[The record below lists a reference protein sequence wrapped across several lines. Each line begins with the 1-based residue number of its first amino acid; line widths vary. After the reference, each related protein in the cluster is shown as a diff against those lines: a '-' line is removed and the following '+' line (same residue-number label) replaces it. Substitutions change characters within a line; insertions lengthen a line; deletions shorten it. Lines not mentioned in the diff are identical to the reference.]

1 MGSQAGVGFSKK
13 ADSRENG
20 IEAAQLALKEAGAT
34 SADLV
39 ILFTTGKHDP
49 AKLRDGVRSVV
60 GANAKIVGGYS
71 MGIITRSHLSYDG
84 FETGLAV
91 VKSDTAKFD
100 TFIEKGLVGNESKVG
115 VALGN
120 QIRNRDYVG
129 ERNVLV
135 MYDSVKSKTEKG
147 TSLNLATPLIEGIE
161 SSLGTMSR
169 VAGVGMTDGMQWN
182 PTHQFFDDQLERH
195 TAIATV
201 FHGGVRMDTTIM
213 HGCVPASDYHEI
225 TKAEHNVIYE
235 IDGKPAVDAV
245 AEMLG
250 PGSDRTWEDY
260 PLFVTLGLNNGDKFG
275 DFKETDYANRLVMAI
290 DKEKRALV
298 MFEPD
303 LKAGHEVQLMR
314 RSIDFSYIG
323 KRAEDLLAKIG
334 DRKPLFALYID
345 CLARA
350 SAYCGTEGEE
360 AAEVQRVIGSKM
372 PLLGIYSG
380 VEIAKVGKLTQALD
394 WTGVLCVFTE

>member
-1 MGSQAGVGFSKK
+1 MGTQAGVGFSKK

-20 IEAAQLALKEAGAT
+20 AEAARLALREAGVGD
-34 SADLV
+34 ADLV

-49 AKLRDGVRSVV
+49 AQLRDGVRSVV
-60 GANAKIVGGYS
+60 GPSAKIVGGYS
-71 MGIITRSHLSYDG
+71 MGIITREHLSYDG

-91 VKSDTAKFD
+91 VKSDSARID
-100 TFIEKGLVGNESKVG
+100 TFIAKGLVGNEARVG
-115 VALGN
+115 VALGD
-120 QIRNRDYVG
+120 QIKSRDYVG
-129 ERNVLV
+129 ERNVLL
-135 MYDSVKSKTEKG
+135 MYDSVKSKTDEG
-147 TSLNLATPLIEGIE
+147 TSLNLATPLIEGLE
-161 SSLGTMSR
+161 SSIGPMSR

-182 PTHQFFDDQLERH
+182 PTMQFFDDALERH
-195 TAIATV
+195 TALATV
-201 FHGGVRMDTTIM
+201 FHGGLRMDTTIM

-235 IDGKPAVDAV
+235 LDGKPAVDVV

-250 PGSDRTWEDY
+250 PSSDRTWEEY

-290 DKEKRALV
+290 DKDKRALV

-303 LKAGHEVQLMR
+303 LKVGHQVQLMR
-314 RSIDFSYIG
+314 RSIDFGYIG
-323 KRAEDLLAKIG
+323 KRAEDLLATLG
-334 DRKPLFALYID
+334 DRKPLFAVYID

-350 SAYCGTEGEE
+350 SAYCGTDGEE
-360 AAEVQRVIGSKM
+360 AAEVQRVIGARM

-380 VEIAKVGKLTQALD
+380 VEIAKVGRLTQALD
-394 WTGVLCVFTE
+394 WTGVLCVFSE